1 MMEPSPDEKV
11 AQAELKEILRG
22 KLEAFARQLKE
33 KERYILTERLVAED
47 PATLQAVGDH
57 FGITREA
64 VRLIEKK
71 VIRKLRDYLRAEID
85 DLSVYE
91 VADDPD
97 HVPESPA
104 ALARRPRS

>member
-1 MMEPSPDEKV
+1 MTDPAPDEKV

-22 KLEAFARQLKE
+22 KLEAFSRQLKE
-33 KERYILTERLVAED
+33 KERYVLSERLVAED

-71 VIRKLRDYLRAEID
+71 VIRKLRDYLRAEIA

-91 VADDPD
+91 VGDDPE
-97 HVPESPA
+97 HPPESPA